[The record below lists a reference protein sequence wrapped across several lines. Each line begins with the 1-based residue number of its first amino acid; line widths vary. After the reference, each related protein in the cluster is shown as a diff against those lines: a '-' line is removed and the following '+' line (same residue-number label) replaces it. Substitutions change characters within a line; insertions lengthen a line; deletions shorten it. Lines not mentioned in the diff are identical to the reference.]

1 MKKNILSQTS
11 ARNFRDQFKFCSNIV
26 CLPKNYNKMDI
37 PPRNND
43 SNPLVIKMTMR
54 LLDIFDISHED
65 FSISISISM
74 SITWLD
80 SRVQLIGNK
89 HFVNLDIDFAD
100 HIWVEF
106 KDVVY

>member
-1 MKKNILSQTS
+1 
-11 ARNFRDQFKFCSNIV
+11 
-26 CLPKNYNKMDI
+26 MDI

-106 KDVVY
+106 KDVVD